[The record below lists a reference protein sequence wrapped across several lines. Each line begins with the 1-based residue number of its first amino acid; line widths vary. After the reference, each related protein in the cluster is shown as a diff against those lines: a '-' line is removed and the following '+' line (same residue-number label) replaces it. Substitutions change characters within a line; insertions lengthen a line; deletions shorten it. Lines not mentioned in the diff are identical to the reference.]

1 MIKTVRSGIERK
13 RMSNCITRQLS
24 LDFIICRESYG
35 ISCFDD
41 WKELYKFVSKELPEL
56 AEYKDTLKNGEYE
69 ICVLVRLGFAPSEIG
84 ILTGRKLSDIANI
97 RKRLLLKLSN
107 REGSAKD
114 FDVYMKEEF

>member
-1 MIKTVRSGIERK
+1 MKNLTWQNPEQLFVAQELINKVKSKCCGIK
-13 RMSNCITRQLS
+13 
-24 LDFIICRESYG
+24 
-35 ISCFDD
+35 DD

-114 FDVYMKEEF
+114 FDIYMKEEF